1 MRARTCSRTNALT
14 LERSNALTHARSHA
28 IRMRGRTESSSQVLI
43 GALAESLVCL
53 YDVRGPARQAMFFL
67 VFILL

>member
-1 MRARTCSRTNALT
+1 MNARTRSRTNA
-14 LERSNALTHARSHA
+14 RTHVRSHA
-28 IRMRGRTESSSQVLI
+28 IRMRGRTGSSSQVLI